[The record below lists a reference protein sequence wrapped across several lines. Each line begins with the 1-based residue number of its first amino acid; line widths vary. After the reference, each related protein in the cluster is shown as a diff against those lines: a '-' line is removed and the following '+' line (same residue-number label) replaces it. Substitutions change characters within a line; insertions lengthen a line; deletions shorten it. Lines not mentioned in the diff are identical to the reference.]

1 MRSWFRAFKNKG
13 EASPALVEV
22 FGLVVEP
29 GSRNGGPGSDFQ
41 MVASACRNLWRVRCV
56 QRRNSSVMNTPSNEI
71 RVRIDQIE
79 RLLMFDYEPGT
90 REALFDICDRQGHIV
105 KTGEVK
111 GPETRVRITDL
122 EGDEYYLMV
131 LDGEISTVKPFQLRK
146 VG

>member
-1 MRSWFRAFKNKG
+1 
-13 EASPALVEV
+13 
-22 FGLVVEP
+22 
-29 GSRNGGPGSDFQ
+29 
-41 MVASACRNLWRVRCV
+41 
-56 QRRNSSVMNTPSNEI
+56 MNNPTNEI

-90 REALFDICDRQGHIV
+90 GEALFDICDSDGHIV

-131 LDGEISTVKPFQLRK
+131 LDGEVSTVKPFQLRK